1 MLSTTPWDS
10 YLIKS
15 KIWSYPPSAV
25 IGPTLFSIP
34 AEEYFFFFVQT
45 YITSSLYAL
54 CSRPVVHSVYL
65 QPRSNRKIQLTG
77 AALITGLFLWSLTL
91 FIQGGKGTYL
101 ALILLWCLPFLLLLW
116 TLAYTHIVALPWTA
130 TVLPVAAPT
139 LFLWLVDTFALR
151 RGTWV
156 IEHGTKLGVHLWP
169 HLEIE
174 SVLFF
179 ALAALAYNEFVTDR
193 EAIFFLVTNLM
204 IVFGHVAA

>member
-1 MLSTTPWDS
+1 M
-10 YLIKS
+10 IKN
-15 KIWSYPPSAV
+15 KIWSYPPNAI

-45 YITSSLYAL
+45 YITSALYAL
-54 CSRPVVHSVYL
+54 CSRPLVHSVYL
-65 QPRSNRKIQLTG
+65 QPKANRKLQFAIG
-77 AALITGLFLWSLTL
+77 ALILALFGLSLNL
-91 FIQGGKGTYL
+91 FIDGGKGTYL

-130 TVLPVAAPT
+130 TVLPIALPT

-156 IEHGTKLGVHLWP
+156 IENGTKLGIHLWP

-174 SVLFF
+174 SVD
-179 ALAALAYNEFVTDR
+179 A
-193 EAIFFLVTNLM
+193 
-204 IVFGHVAA
+204 